1 MGIESVLANETE
13 EEICWAFVGNPYI
26 RAVPHFLTP
35 FLSAWNT
42 VIMVSAAAILQP

>member
-35 FLSAWNT
+35 FLSAWN
-42 VIMVSAAAILQP
+42 IFFSFKNHFIEA